1 MARTTIK
8 RPFRQTRKQGE
19 RIMNILDEIKELKEK
34 LNALELKVNKGVK
47 IDDIAVGEQFV
58 YCGHTYTKLNKENF
72 CIIDDYD
79 SDFMRCQFDPMSN
92 NYDESLIRYYINSDR
107 FINKLGVNKA
117 DIKSHYKDDLITLL
131 SVEEYEEY
139 RDLIKEYDTWWAI
152 RSAGSDD
159 THYFR
164 YISSNGYIG
173 TTDVYSTSGVRL
185 GFRLDPN
192 TPVYRKGNDEEEF
205 EDDGD
210 DE

>member
-1 MARTTIK
+1 
-8 RPFRQTRKQGE
+8 
-19 RIMNILDEIKELKEK
+19 MNILDEIKELKEK

-107 FINKLGVNKA
+107 FIDKLGVNKA

-131 SVEEYEEY
+131 SREEYEEY
-139 RDLIKEYDTWWAI
+139 RDLIKEYDTWWAT
-152 RSAGSDD
+152 RSA
-159 THYFR
+159 
-164 YISSNGYIG
+164 SSNYTSTFCYITNYGYIDYNYVSY
-173 TTDVYSTSGVRL
+173 TYGVRL

-192 TPVYRKGNDEEEF
+192 TPVDRKGNDEEEF

>member
-1 MARTTIK
+1 
-8 RPFRQTRKQGE
+8 
-19 RIMNILDEIKELKEK
+19 MNILDEIKELKEK

-164 YISSNGYIG
+164 QISSNGYIG
-173 TTDVYSTSGVRL
+173 TTDVYITSGVRL